1 MLRAI
6 LRAIPNLVSLSR
18 LALGAAFIVAD
29 ERGARAVIVL
39 AAALTDMVDGWIARA
54 MKTQSRAGAL
64 IDPIADRA
72 FVFAAVSTCLFEGQ
86 ISTGEYFTL
95 LTRDLA
101 NAIGF
106 LVARA
111 VPWLRPITFRARASG
126 KVTTGLQMVALIAV
140 LVRPAWVAG
149 LVVGVGVLSVW
160 AIVDYTWM
168 LWRERDRKPESPA

>member
-18 LALGAAFIVAD
+18 LGLGAAFIVMD
-29 ERGARAVIVL
+29 DRGARAVIVL
-39 AAALTDMVDGWIARA
+39 AAALTDVVDGWIARA

-72 FVFAAVSTCLFEGQ
+72 FVFAAVSTLLFEGQ
-86 ISTGEYFTL
+86 LSTGQYFTL

-101 NAIGF
+101 NAVGF

-126 KVTTGLQMVALIAV
+126 KVTTGLQMVALVAV
-140 LVRPAWVAG
+140 LVRPAWVPG
-149 LVVGVGVLSVW
+149 LVVGVGVLSIW

-168 LWRERDRKPESPA
+168 LWRERDRAPGAPA